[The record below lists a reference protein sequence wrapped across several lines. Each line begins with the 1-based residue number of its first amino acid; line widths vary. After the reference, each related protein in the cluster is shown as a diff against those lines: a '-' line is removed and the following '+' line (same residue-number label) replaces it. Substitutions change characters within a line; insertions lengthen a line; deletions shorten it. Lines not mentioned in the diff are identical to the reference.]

1 MIKGEGGSMALWLV
15 RAGRNGEQEDLAL
28 DQGLAVIGWRQI
40 PDLDGI
46 GSRDELKALY
56 AELDPNQSVNRIANK
71 ASQLWAFAKKIQ
83 EGDLVALPL
92 KRRSAAA
99 FCARWRDI
107 QRR

>member
-1 MIKGEGGSMALWLV
+1 MALWLV

-28 DQGLAVIGWRQI
+28 VQGLAVIGWRQI

-56 AELDPNQSVNRIANK
+56 AELDPNQSVHRIANK

>member
-1 MIKGEGGSMALWLV
+1 MALWLV

-56 AELDPNQSVNRIANK
+56 AELDPNQSVNRIANPVCK
-71 ASQLWAFAKKIQ
+71 FFS
-83 EGDLVALPL
+83 
-92 KRRSAAA
+92 
-99 FCARWRDI
+99 
-107 QRR
+107 